1 MCNKEKM
8 LAVEEQAKAR
18 NYEEVTL
25 RIIHFTSEDV
35 IRTSLTD
42 TGVKYPDG
50 WGGAN

>member
-1 MCNKEKM
+1 MCNKKKM
-8 LAVEEQAKAR
+8 LAEEQAKAR

-42 TGVKYPDG
+42 TGIGYPDG
-50 WGGAN
+50 DWGGAN

>member
-1 MCNKEKM
+1 MCNKKKM
-8 LAVEEQAKAR
+8 LAEEQAKAR

-35 IRTSLTD
+35 ITASTD
-42 TGVKYPDG
+42 VGSEYPEGD